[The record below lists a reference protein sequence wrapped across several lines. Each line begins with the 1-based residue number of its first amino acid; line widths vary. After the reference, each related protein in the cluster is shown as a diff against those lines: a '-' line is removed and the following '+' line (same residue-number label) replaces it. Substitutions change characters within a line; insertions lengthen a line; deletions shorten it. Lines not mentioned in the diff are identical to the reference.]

1 MEIILS
7 KQCESLTGT
16 LGRGFGYYIKVHR
29 STTGKPRFFSQRS
42 KHTVP
47 PDGHW
52 KMICACAN
60 MANMRLHIADIEL
73 HWHEL
78 YEALYEAYHFV
89 AADHVGTNGREA
101 VKLTYNARDII
112 NLKTT
117 FDL

>member
-1 MEIILS
+1 MEIILT
-7 KQCESLTGT
+7 KNCMSLTGS
-16 LGRGFGYYIKVHR
+16 LGSGSGYSIQARRGKDGNK
-29 STTGKPRFFSQRS
+29 RFYSQRS
-42 KHTVP
+42 KYGAP

-52 KMICACAN
+52 KMICACAIL
-60 MANMRLHIADIEL
+60 ADMRLHIADIEL

-78 YEALYEAYHFV
+78 YDALYEAYHFV

-117 FDL
+117 FGL

>member
-1 MEIILS
+1 MELILS
-7 KQCESLTGT
+7 KHCESLTGC
-16 LGRGFGYYIKVHR
+16 LGRQFGYHIKHR
-29 STTGKPRFFSQRS
+29 KNGFFAERNPNSA
-42 KHTVP
+42 VP

-78 YEALYEAYHFV
+78 YDALYEAYHFV

-117 FDL
+117 FGL